1 MNPGHGSL
9 GIAVLALLLLLALLT
24 AARTAIAEASRA
36 RLVEIQ
42 KRGVR
47 GAETALRLRA
57 LNGRADAALA
67 LGQMLAVGLAG
78 LVAAMLLPGLPSL
91 PGAVAAGLGLAAIF
105 GLLGLFLPGAYARK
119 RPERT
124 AVMVSG
130 AAALCIAV
138 LGPPAATLGAV
149 AGWLLG
155 LSGLRDE
162 EDMPSVHDE
171 LREAIDLHAQE
182 GTVIKNDRDML
193 SGILAMQDLRV
204 ADIMV
209 HRTKMTMIDG
219 ADEPREIVA
228 KVLKSGHT
236 RIPVWTDTPD
246 NIIGVLHAKNLFA
259 ALQEHG
265 GDAGKIDIEDILL
278 PPWFVPDTRAI
289 PDQLNAFLKRKSHF
303 AIVVDEY
310 GEVQGLVTLEDI
322 IEEIVGD
329 IKDEHDAL
337 ASGVRPKPD
346 GSYLVDGAV
355 PIRDLNRA
363 FDWSLPDEEANTI
376 AGLVIH
382 EARMIPD
389 VGQAFNFH
397 GFRFEILKKRRH
409 QITALR
415 MSPLSR
421 LAAPALDAETQP
433 GADA

>member
-1 MNPGHGSL
+1 MSTGPGPISAALLALLVLSAFLAAARAAVSEASRTRL
-9 GIAVLALLLLLALLT
+9 GELQKKGDARAGKVLALLDDEERTSGGLMIGQLLVLLLAGAAAALLLRDYPASPET
-24 AARTAIAEASRA
+24 LVVAAACLILFAFLGVVLPRAFAVARAERVAIALSGTVPALVAVFGGPAQGLDAAAR
-36 RLVEIQ
+36 
-42 KRGVR
+42 
-47 GAETALRLRA
+47 ALLR
-57 LNGRADAALA
+57 
-67 LGQMLAVGLAG
+67 
-78 LVAAMLLPGLPSL
+78 
-91 PGAVAAGLGLAAIF
+91 AAGLGGGQEAH
-105 GLLGLFLPGAYARK
+105 
-119 RPERT
+119 T
-124 AVMVSG
+124 
-130 AAALCIAV
+130 
-138 LGPPAATLGAV
+138 
-149 AGWLLG
+149 
-155 LSGLRDE
+155 
-162 EDMPSVHDE
+162 VHEE
-171 LREAIDLHAQE
+171 LREAIDLHVKE
-182 GTVIKNDRDML
+182 GTVVKNDRDML
-193 SGILAMQDLRV
+193 SGILAMQDLEV

-209 HRTKMTMIDG
+209 HRTKMTMIDFG
-219 ADEPREIVA
+219 EDPKEIVS

-236 RIPVWTDTPD
+236 RIPVWKDTPD

-259 ALQEHG
+259 ALQKHS
-265 GDAGKIDIEDILL
+265 GDAAKVNIEDILL

-329 IKDEHDAL
+329 IKDEHDAV

-382 EARMIPD
+382 EARTIPD
-389 VGQAFNFH
+389 VGQTFLFH

-415 MSPLSR
+415 MAPVKR
-421 LAAPALDAETQP
+421 DGETEAA
-433 GADA
+433 

>member
-1 MNPGHGSL
+1 MSLAPGLTIALLVGLLVLS
-9 GIAVLALLLLLALLT
+9 AVLS
-24 AARTAIAEASRA
+24 AARSALAEASRT
-36 RLVEIQ
+36 RLGELH
-42 KRGVR
+42 KRGEAR
-47 GAETALRLRA
+47 AERVLGLLDSEEKTS
-57 LNGRADAALA
+57 GALA
-67 LGQMLAVGLAG
+67 LWQ
-78 LVAAMLLPGLPSL
+78 
-91 PGAVAAGLGLAAIF
+91 GAVLLLA
-105 GLLGLFLPGAYARK
+105 
-119 RPERT
+119 
-124 AVMVSG
+124 G
-130 AAALCIAV
+130 AAAALLLMSFAVPPEKLAVAVIVILAFAFLGFALPKSHAAARPEAVAMSLSSAISAMIAV
-138 LGPPAATLGAV
+138 TGGMASMFDKAARAMLRQAEHDGPQD
-149 AGWLLG
+149 
-155 LSGLRDE
+155 SQ
-162 EDMPSVHDE
+162 SVHEE
-171 LREAIDLHAQE
+171 LRETIDLHIKE

-193 SGILAMQDLRV
+193 SGILAMQDLEV

-219 ADEPREIVA
+219 AEDAKDIVA

-236 RIPVWTDTPD
+236 RIPVWKDSPD

-259 ALQEHG
+259 ALQKYN
-265 GDAGKIDIEDILL
+265 GDATKIDIEDILL

-346 GSYLVDGAV
+346 GSYLVDGGV

-363 FDWSLPDEEANTI
+363 FDWTLPDDEANTI

-382 EARMIPD
+382 EARMIPE
-389 VGQAFNFH
+389 VGQAFVFH
-397 GFRFEILKKRRH
+397 GFRFEILKKRHH

-415 MSPLSR
+415 MSPVKR
-421 LAAPALDAETQP
+421 EEVAE
-433 GADA
+433 